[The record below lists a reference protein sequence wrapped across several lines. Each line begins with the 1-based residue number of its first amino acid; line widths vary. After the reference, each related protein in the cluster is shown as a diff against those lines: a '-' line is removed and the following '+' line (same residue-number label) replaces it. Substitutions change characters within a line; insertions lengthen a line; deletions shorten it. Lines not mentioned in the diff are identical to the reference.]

1 MTIAS
6 PPARD
11 AGRSARS
18 GFFPAMAAFIVII
31 AFIGFSKTFFLPLL
45 GRTFAAPAIIWIHA
59 GLMFSWVFLFL
70 SQTLFIRAGSFKWH
84 RRMGIAGA
92 ALAALI
98 VPFTI
103 ATGVAILPR
112 DLANMGEGGY
122 SAFLPT
128 IIEALLFGS
137 LVAAAIALRGR
148 PDFHK
153 RLMLLAT
160 LSALGPAWFRFRHFF
175 PEVENPIVV
184 FAFGFAIT
192 PMLFAAVWDSWRNG
206 RIHPVFLFVLPGM
219 LAIYVVEVWGSGHP
233 WFIGA
238 AKYVAALLG

>member
-1 MTIAS
+1 MF
-6 PPARD
+6 
-11 AGRSARS
+11 GWV
-18 GFFPAMAAFIVII
+18 F
-31 AFIGFSKTFFLPLL
+31 FFL
-45 GRTFAAPAIIWIHA
+45 T
-59 GLMFSWVFLFL
+59 
-70 SQTLFIRAGSFKWH
+70 QTLFIRSGSFKWH

-92 ALAALI
+92 AMAALI

-112 DLANMGEGGY
+112 DLANMGEGAY

-160 LSALGPAWFRFRHFF
+160 ISALGPAWFRFRHFF
-175 PEVENPIVV
+175 PEVENPVVV
-184 FAFGFAIT
+184 FAFGLAVI
-192 PMLFAAVWDSWRNG
+192 PMLFAAVWDATRND
-206 RIHPVFLFVLPGM
+206 RVHPVFLFVLPGM
-219 LAIYVVEVWGSGHP
+219 LVIYIVEVWGSGHP
-233 WFIGA
+233 LFIGA
-238 AKYVAALLG
+238 AKYVAAALN